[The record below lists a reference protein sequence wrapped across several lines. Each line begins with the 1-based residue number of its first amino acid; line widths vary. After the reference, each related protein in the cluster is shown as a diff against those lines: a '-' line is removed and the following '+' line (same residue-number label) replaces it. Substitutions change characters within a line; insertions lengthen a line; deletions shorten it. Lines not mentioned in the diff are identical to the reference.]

1 MTIFLIHFLLLKKKK
16 VNTIMKK
23 RHSIFNK
30 TPNSGLNMLA
40 SECLSTANTQRPSG
54 SMGPSKSCSLA
65 IVFHASTNFIIAS
78 L

>member
-1 MTIFLIHFLLLKKKK
+1 MII
-16 VNTIMKK
+16 KK

-30 TPNSGLNMLA
+30 MPNSGLYVLA
-40 SECLSTANTQRPSG
+40 SVYLNTANAQRPSG
-54 SMGPSKSCSLA
+54 SHGPSKSCSLA

>member
-1 MTIFLIHFLLLKKKK
+1 M
-16 VNTIMKK
+16 IMKK

-30 TPNSGLNMLA
+30 MPNSGLNILA
-40 SECLSTANTQRPSG
+40 SDSWNTANTQTPSG
-54 SMGPSKSCSLA
+54 STGPSKSCSLA